1 MNLKAAR
8 RLREH
13 PPLLPFVL
21 AVGVTGH
28 RQGALPIEA
37 IDQLEKQLTSIFS
50 DLKARTAAIHS
61 ANAEFFNGTPAR
73 LILHSS
79 LADGTDQIAAAIA
92 LEMGFELH
100 AILPFESERYRS
112 DMIDDRARER
122 LDGLLH
128 EATGVLEL
136 PGGPDDALEPYVMA
150 GFATASHSDLLIAVW
165 DGLPSRG
172 AGGTADVVRCAAD
185 TARPVI
191 HVLADNPSTT
201 TVRWGAFDPAFVTAS
216 NDPAMIRAYSA
227 EQLGSVLDLLLAPPV
242 DSRERQF
249 IRDFQT
255 ERRRRWRFRVEYP
268 LLLAVAGVS
277 RVKRRH
283 FRTDNST
290 AETFEEWSRYREACY
305 RAEAVSVPLDLLRSA
320 YEWSDSLAGH
330 FAQSFRSGH
339 VFNFVLGALA
349 VILGVSNLVLPQ
361 WSIFLE
367 AALFVVV
374 LAILVNT
381 VAGNRQQWHRRW
393 LDYRQ
398 LAERLRPMRT
408 LKLLGVAAPDPPG
421 TAADPIS
428 QRWVEWYAARVW
440 RAIGAPIGRIDTAR
454 LQNLSA
460 TIVDNEI
467 MPQVAYHRSAA
478 RQVLRLDRRLGIISF
493 TAFVLA
499 LCSSIVLLTGFAV
512 APEWVHAHYD
522 WFTVLAAGLPAI
534 GTAAVGIRVQGDH
547 SGSAARSER
556 SAEILAQIGE
566 RLKVERTSLK
576 RAADLTEQ
584 SARAMLGDLDEWQL
598 LNQQHELSVG

>member
-1 MNLKAAR
+1 
-8 RLREH
+8 
-13 PPLLPFVL
+13 LLPFVL
-21 AVGVTGH
+21 AVGITGH
-28 RQGALPIEA
+28 RQGALPHHLIDRIEKE
-37 IDQLEKQLTSIFS
+37 LVSIFS
-50 DLKARTAAIHS
+50 ELKARVTVLHS
-61 ANAEFFNGTPAR
+61 ENAEFFAPTPAR
-73 LILHSS
+73 LIFHSS
-79 LADGTDQIAAAIA
+79 LADETDQIAAAIA

-100 AILPFESERYRS
+100 AILPFETERYRK
-112 DMIDDRARER
+112 DMSDDRARER
-122 LDGLLH
+122 LNELLQK
-128 EATGVLEL
+128 ATSVLEL

-150 GFATASHSDLLIAVW
+150 GLATVSHSDLLIAVW

-172 AGGTADVVRCAAD
+172 AGGTADVVGFAAEM
-185 TARPVI
+185 ARPVI
-191 HVLADNPSTT
+191 HVSPGGGSAKTI
-201 TVRWGAFDPAFVTAS
+201 RWGAFDPAFVTAP
-216 NDPAMIRAYSA
+216 NDPAMIRPFSP
-227 EQLGSVLDLLLAPPV
+227 EQLGSVLELLLAPPN
-242 DSRERQF
+242 DSREREF
-249 IRDFQT
+249 IRTFQS
-255 ERRRRWRFRVEYP
+255 EPRRRWRFRIEYP

-283 FRTDNST
+283 FRTDNSV

-305 RAEAVSVPLDLLRSA
+305 RAEAVSVPLDLLRSW

-349 VILGVSNLVLPQ
+349 VLLGTGNLVLPR
-361 WSIFLE
+361 WSVYLE
-367 AALFVVV
+367 SALFVVV

-421 TAADPIS
+421 TAADPVAR
-428 QRWVEWYAARVW
+428 RWVEWYAARVW
-440 RAIGAPIGRIDTAR
+440 RAIGAPVGRIDVAR
-454 LQNLSA
+454 LETLTT

-467 MPQVAYHRSAA
+467 MPQVAYHHSAA
-478 RQVLRLDRRLGIISF
+478 RQILRLDRRLGIISF
-493 TAFVLA
+493 SAFVLA
-499 LCSSIVLLTGFAV
+499 LCSSIVLLTGFAI
-512 APEWVHAHYD
+512 APAWVDAHYD

-556 SAEILAQIGE
+556 SAETLAQIGQ
-566 RLKVERTSLK
+566 RLKAERTSLK

>member
-1 MNLKAAR
+1 M
-8 RLREH
+8 REH